1 MFLVAFKNVVAGAYP
16 TMAWVNVQCTVGDVR
31 GVPTWCVCCTAG
43 AGRGAGGRG
52 AEEEPGPAGQT
63 GEGAAAGAGE
73 LHHQICHTGAGI
85 QLEER
90 KKYLK
95 INNNLYFTLL
105 HTCKGFH

>member
-1 MFLVAFKNVVAGAYP
+1 M
-16 TMAWVNVQCTVGDVR
+16 GDVR

-52 AEEEPGPAGQT
+52 AEAEPGPAGQT

-85 QLEER
+85 TFVEE
-90 KKYLK
+90 KNIYMK
-95 INNNLYFTLL
+95 ILHICNTCEGFTLRY
-105 HTCKGFH
+105 KSKFRQIFINFN